1 MLIVIFSFK
10 PWEWLASYFFTQ
22 YHPESNIAL
31 GLGNKGNDHQLV
43 KEAHDLVLQNSLN
56 KTCHLIQGEFIES
69 WLLSYTL
76 FAFIVSNFD
85 RWVLSHLII

>member
-1 MLIVIFSFK
+1 M
-10 PWEWLASYFFTQ
+10 
-22 YHPESNIAL
+22 AL
-31 GLGNKGNDHQLV
+31 GLVNKGNNHQLV

-76 FAFIVSNFD
+76 FAFIVSNSD
-85 RWVLSHLII
+85 LGVLSHLIF